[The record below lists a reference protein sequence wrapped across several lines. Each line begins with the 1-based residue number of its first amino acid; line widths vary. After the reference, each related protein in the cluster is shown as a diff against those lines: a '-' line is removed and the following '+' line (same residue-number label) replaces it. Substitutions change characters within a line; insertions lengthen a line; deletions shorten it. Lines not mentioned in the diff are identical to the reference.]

1 MGDDVEIDVTGASPD
16 EIVELI
22 RKDRE
27 EWPMGHPC
35 RGCGC
40 VYADHPNT
48 ECAAWY

>member
-1 MGDDVEIDVTGASPD
+1 MAEPIDASDPHM
-16 EIVELI
+16 VAELI

-27 EWPMGHPC
+27 EWPLGHPC

-40 VYADHPNT
+40 VYVDHPNS